1 MIDGVTILKQYDAS
15 LSIGLIIFFSIL
27 IGMLGFLLILGK
39 EIIYGTDQYSVSTSI
54 IMGIIIAVICFF
66 LLKSENTP
74 NIHYEVIIDDSVSVN
89 ELYKNYEILN
99 IDGKI
104 YTISLREE

>member
-1 MIDGVTILKQYDAS
+1 MIDGVTLLKQYDVS

-39 EIIYGTDQYSVSTSI
+39 EIIYGADQYSVSISI
-54 IMGIIIAVICFF
+54 IMGIIIAVICFS

-74 NIHYEVIIDDSVSVN
+74 NIHYKVIIDDSVSVN
-89 ELYKNYEILN
+89 ELYKNYKILN
-99 IDGKI
+99 VDGKI
-104 YTISLREE
+104 YTITLREK